1 MNRKT
6 GWILGL
12 GLSVFV
18 LALVGVC
25 LPVSATPMIFETAD
39 CTDLARIASPEEDTY
54 FENARYS
61 RKQSRDEAISVL
73 KGILNNSRSDEATVR
88 AAAAEISGYAARTEM
103 EAQIENR
110 ILAKGFSSCIAF
122 VSKETVS
129 IVVKTE
135 GLTREQSAQ
144 ILEVAVAETGYSAD
158 SVKIIELK

>member
-12 GLSVFV
+12 GISVFV
-18 LALVGVC
+18 LAVVSVC
-25 LPVSATPMIFETAD
+25 LPARAEPVIFETAD
-39 CTDLARIASPEEDTY
+39 STDLTRIASPEDDTY

-61 RKQSRDEAISVL
+61 RKQSRDEAVSVL
-73 KGILNNSRSDEATVR
+73 KSILNNSKSDEATVR

-110 ILAKGFSSCIAF
+110 ILAKGFRACIAF
-122 VSKETVS
+122 VSKETAS

-144 ILEVAVAETGYSAD
+144 ILEISVAETGYSAD